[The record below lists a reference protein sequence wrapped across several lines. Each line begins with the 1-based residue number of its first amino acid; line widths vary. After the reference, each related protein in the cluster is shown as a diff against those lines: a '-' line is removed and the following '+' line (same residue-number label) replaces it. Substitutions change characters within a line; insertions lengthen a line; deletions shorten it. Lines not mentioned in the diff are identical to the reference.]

1 MLCSFNQ
8 LSHPRFNTQAYFTY
22 NCSFEFNANCHLWF
36 FFLTDWED
44 HVLQYLRSCGR
55 ARSWNDK
62 QRAQN
67 LWTKK
72 GYDLAYKAC
81 DCLCQKGHMR
91 KDLDY
96 ITPADNENAV
106 SSRIL
111 IKYT

>member
-1 MLCSFNQ
+1 MLTVIC
-8 LSHPRFNTQAYFTY
+8 
-22 NCSFEFNANCHLWF
+22 C
-36 FFLTDWED
+36 FLLIDWED

-111 IKYT
+111 IKST

>member
-1 MLCSFNQ
+1 MPFNES
-8 LSHPRFNTQAYFTY
+8 LYF
-22 NCSFEFNANCHLWF
+22 L
-36 FFLTDWED
+36 DWED

-91 KDLDY
+91 KDLDH
-96 ITPADNENAV
+96 ITPADTENTV
-106 SSRIL
+106 SKISLNHIWSSVP
-111 IKYT
+111 KYIW